1 MERLT
6 YILQRYSA
14 ELSLSVIY
22 RFKNIAVALFCILYV
37 HVCSAKTIQSKYHFQ
52 TEDAVFDSIAGLVF
66 ADEVNRTNDS
76 RVPGW
81 IEKMK
86 EIASRSHNPVLEARS
101 VLWQIRS
108 TQLNA
113 SPDSCI
119 VILEQARGKIPK
131 SYEYDYACLSYQLA
145 GNHDRIGNYFN
156 TYQLL
161 QEAIP
166 IFEKY
171 GDDYFLGNAHLLL
184 GLMYSSIADYDQ
196 AVEEINLADRHYSA
210 YGYPA
215 NRIAYFKATLSK
227 DEKEK
232 VRLYKE
238 AVEQGSDD
246 PGMTIQAYEQLATI
260 YNARKESDSAMYY
273 LQLGKSMRAEMV
285 PDNILLKIILNIQ
298 EAEVL
303 YSRKEYD
310 KALALLKETEAI
322 APYYRNEYWEPA
334 IYKYMARIYE
344 NKGDNQQAFS
354 YLKKY
359 LNAYERQI
367 NTFRGQ
373 EVPKAKAREA
383 IQRQKVL
390 ITNME
395 QETRNARN
403 RFIIILLVLIAVII
417 LAAAVFLYFQQRIKM
432 KRMENRELR
441 TNLEQEMIIKRLNLE
456 NFERDIKQKDCEI
469 SSSVLLLSNKNDV
482 LQQIRVI
489 TKRYSDDGRIP
500 REFVDQVNSL
510 VSDSLKG
517 DDEWSRF
524 KIHFDSVHPDF
535 FTKLK
540 KASDELTENDL
551 RLCAYIKI
559 GMRAKDIASMLSVSP
574 ASVNTNRYRIRRK
587 LNLSKEDSLDDY
599 IRKI

>member
-1 MERLT
+1 MKRLT
-6 YILQRYSA
+6 YILQPCLA
-14 ELSLSVIY
+14 LIVLIG
-22 RFKNIAVALFCILYV
+22 RFRLKNIAIALFSILCV
-37 HVCSAKTIQSKYHFQ
+37 HICEAASIESKYHFQ
-52 TEDAVFDSIAGLVF
+52 TEDVAFDSIANLVLTNEINRANDPRL
-66 ADEVNRTNDS
+66 AD
-76 RVPGW
+76 W

-86 EIASRSHNPVLEARS
+86 DIASRSNNPVLDARS
-101 VLWQIRS
+101 TLWQIRT

-113 SPDSCI
+113 NPDSCI
-119 VILEQARGKIPK
+119 TVLEKARGRIPK

-171 GDDYFLGNAHLLL
+171 GDDYFLGNARLLL
-184 GLMYSSIADYDQ
+184 GLMYSSIGDYDQ
-196 AVEEINLADRHYSA
+196 ALEEINLADRHYRE
-210 YGYPA
+210 YGYPN

-227 DEKEK
+227 DAIEK

-238 AVEQGSDD
+238 SIAHGGDD

-260 YNARKESDSAMYY
+260 YNAQEMPDSAMYY
-273 LQLGKSMRAEMV
+273 LQLGEDMRVDMV
-285 PDNILLKIILNIQ
+285 PDNLLLKIVLNIQ
-298 EAEVL
+298 KAEVL
-303 YSRKEYD
+303 YSRQEYD
-310 KALALLKETEAI
+310 KALALLKETETI
-322 APYYRNEYWEPA
+322 AQYYPKEYWEPS
-334 IYKYMARIYE
+334 IYKYMAQIYE
-344 NKGDNQQAFS
+344 NKGNNQQAFV

-359 LNAYERQI
+359 LKAFERQT
-367 NTFRGQ
+367 NAFRSQ
-373 EVPKAKAREA
+373 EIPKAKAREA
-383 IQRQKVL
+383 IQRQKEL
-390 ITNME
+390 ITTME
-395 QETRNARN
+395 QDAKNAHN
-403 RFIIILLVLIAVII
+403 RFIIILLVLIAVVI
-417 LAAAVFLYFQQRIKM
+417 LAGAIFLYFYQRMKM
-432 KRMENRELR
+432 RRVENRELR

-489 TKRYSDDGRIP
+489 TKKYSDEGKIP
-500 REFVDQVNSL
+500 HEFVDQVNSL

-524 KIHFDSVHPDF
+524 KIHFDSVHPEF

>member
-6 YILQRYSA
+6 YHLQRCLA
-14 ELSLSVIY
+14 VILLTDRY
-22 RFKNIAVALFCILYV
+22 RLKNIAVALFSIIYV
-37 HVCSAKTIQSKYHFQ
+37 YTCSAAVLQNKYHFR
-52 TEDAVFDSIAGLVF
+52 TEDAAFDSIANLVLTN
-66 ADEVNRTNDS
+66 EINRTTDPK
-76 RVPGW
+76 VGGW

-86 EIASRSHNPVLEARS
+86 EIASYSHNPVLDARS
-101 VLWQIRS
+101 TLWQIRT

-113 SPDSCI
+113 NPDSCI
-119 VILEQARGKIPK
+119 EVLEKARGRIPK
-131 SYEYDYACLSYQLA
+131 NYDYDYACLSYQLA
-145 GNHDRIGNYFN
+145 GNYDRIGNYFN

-171 GDDYFLGNAHLLL
+171 GDDYFLGNARLLL
-184 GLMYSSIADYDQ
+184 GLMYSSIGDYDQ
-196 AVEEINLADRHYSA
+196 ALEEINLAQRHYSA
-210 YGYPA
+210 YGYPN
-215 NRIAYFKATLSK
+215 NRIAYFKATLEK
-227 DEKEK
+227 DESEK
-232 VRLYKE
+232 IRLYKE
-238 AVEQGSDD
+238 AIEQGGDD
-246 PGMTIQAYEQLATI
+246 PGMSIQAYEQLATI
-260 YNARKESDSAMYY
+260 YNARNESDSAMYY
-273 LQLGKSMRAEMV
+273 LRLGENMRTEMV
-285 PDNILLKIILNIQ
+285 PDNLLLKIILNIQ
-298 EAEVL
+298 TAEVL
-303 YSRKEYD
+303 YSRGEYD
-310 KALALLKETEAI
+310 RALTLLNETETI
-322 APYYRNEYWEPA
+322 AQHYPNEYWEPS

-344 NKGDNQQAFS
+344 NKGNNQQAFS

-359 LNAYERQI
+359 LKAYERQI
-367 NTFRGQ
+367 NAFRGQ
-373 EVPKAKAREA
+373 EIPKAKAREA
-383 IQRQKVL
+383 IQRQKEL
-390 ITNME
+390 ITNM
-395 QETRNARN
+395 QQDAKNAHN

-417 LAAAVFLYFQQRIKM
+417 LAGAVFLYFYQRMKM
-432 KRMENRELR
+432 KRLENRELR

-489 TKRYSDDGRIP
+489 TKKYSDEGRIP
-500 REFVDQVNSL
+500 YEFVDQVNSL
-510 VSDSLKG
+510 VSDSLRG

>member
-1 MERLT
+1 MEGLT
-6 YILQRYSA
+6 YILKRCRTVIPR
-14 ELSLSVIY
+14 SVGH
-22 RFKNIAVALFCILYV
+22 RFKNIAIALFSIIYV
-37 HVCSAKTIQSKYHFQ
+37 HICNAAIQSEYHFRI
-52 TEDAVFDSIAGLVF
+52 EDSTFDSIARLVLTN
-66 ADEVNRTNDS
+66 EVNRANDTQ
-76 RVPGW
+76 VAGW
-81 IEKMK
+81 IGKMK
-86 EIASRSHNPVLEARS
+86 DIASRSGNPVLDARS
-101 VLWQIRS
+101 TLWQIRS

-113 SPDSCI
+113 NPDSCI
-119 VILEQARGKIPK
+119 ALLEKARGRIPK
-131 SYEYDYACLSYQLA
+131 SYDYDYACLSYQLA

-171 GDDYFLGNAHLLL
+171 GDDYFLGNARLLL
-184 GLMYSSIADYDQ
+184 GLMYSSIGDYDQ
-196 AVEEINLADRHYSA
+196 ALEEINLAERHYSA
-210 YGYPA
+210 YGYPN
-215 NRIAYFKATLSK
+215 NRIAYFKATLAK
-227 DEKEK
+227 DESEK
-232 VRLYKE
+232 IHLYKE
-238 AVEQGSDD
+238 AIEQGSDD

-260 YNARKESDSAMYY
+260 YNIRNESDSAMYY
-273 LQLGKSMRAEMV
+273 LSLGENMRAEMV
-285 PDNILLKIILNIQ
+285 PDNLLLKIVLNIQ

-303 YSRKEYD
+303 YSRGEYD
-310 KALALLKETEAI
+310 KALALLEETETI
-322 APYYRNEYWEPA
+322 ALHYPNEYWEPS

-344 NKGDNQQAFS
+344 NKGNRQQAFT

-359 LNAYERQI
+359 LKAYERQV

-383 IQRQKVL
+383 IQRQKEL
-390 ITNME
+390 IANME
-395 QETRNARN
+395 QEAKNAHN

-417 LAAAVFLYFQQRIKM
+417 LAGAIFLYFYQRMKM
-432 KRMENRELR
+432 RRLENRELR

-489 TKRYSDDGRIP
+489 TKKYSDEGRIP
-500 REFVDQVNSL
+500 YEFVDQVNSL
-510 VSDSLKG
+510 VSDSLRG